1 MQNPLRQR
9 LVTSALAFLVGMGIG
24 NAAVARD
31 IAGPHVKA
39 GEFRLKN
46 SGFLGFNDND
56 NSRLSNSTELS
67 YGLTDRIALKAEGD
81 WNKGYSDRM
90 RYRNTE
96 LKAQYEL
103 FQPGEAWIDTAVELG
118 YAAAA
123 DPNRADEVNFEFLLQ
138 KDYLRMRHRANIEFA
153 QQVGEFSEGGATTT
167 VKAFA
172 PAHDGGGAQ
181 RPQPHPA
188 PRCSDLSRTG
198 PRPRHSTRHP
208 HIGRCPAERLG
219 LASSK
224 DLASRPPVHLIT
236 VRTENKRATKQGL
249 GGWDQ
254 MGMRL
259 ATS

>member
-118 YAAAA
+118 YVVAA

-153 QQVGEFSEGGATTT
+153 QQIGEFSEGSATWSFDWQSVYKIT
-167 VKAFA
+167 
-172 PAHDGGGAQ
+172 PALLAGLEYYGTLGEVEDVFGNF
-181 RPQPHPA
+181 
-188 PRCSDLSRTG
+188 SD
-198 PRPRHSTRHP
+198 
-208 HIGRCPAERLG
+208 EE
-219 LASSK
+219 
-224 DLASRPPVHLIT
+224 HLIGPVVVYDIPDMPISMEVGYLFGIT
-236 VRTENKRATKQGL
+236 DESADHGVKWRISVAF
-249 GGWDQ
+249 
-254 MGMRL
+254 
-259 ATS
+259 